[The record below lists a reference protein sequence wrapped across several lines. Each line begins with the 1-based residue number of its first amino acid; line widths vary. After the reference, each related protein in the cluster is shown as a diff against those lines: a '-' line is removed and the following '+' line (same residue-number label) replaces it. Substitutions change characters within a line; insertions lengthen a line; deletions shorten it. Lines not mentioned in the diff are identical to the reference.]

1 MRGHPAPWLQSNQ
14 RPSAQSRVSRTDRPR
29 LLFFKISKAFL
40 TGRKNDAICFERL
53 VTSGTRNRIAQIVL
67 GNRSTNCQARWA
79 VACEMVQ
86 SNVQIS
92 HGPPTAGLV
101 LPGGG
106 ARGAY
111 QAGALQAIGEIV
123 GNEVNPFPVIMG
135 ASVGAINAVA
145 LAALSQT
152 FQKGISRI
160 VDLWS
165 TLTTDQVYRT
175 DVPTIMWSGA
185 QWIASLTP
193 ATSLGISRPDAIFDN
208 TPLAELLQK
217 QIDLS
222 GIGDA
227 ISSGALRAVG
237 VTASSYDRAR
247 AITFFQGVDGLEQWT
262 RVRRDGVAAEL
273 TLDHIL
279 ASAALPLIFPARRI
293 GNEYFGDG
301 SLRLTSPLSPAI
313 HCGAHRILVIGV
325 RDAKPPALNAGV
337 TRYPGLGTLSG
348 YLLDMIFMD
357 NLDADIERARRV
369 DHTLSLLS
377 QADRNATQL
386 HDVDVLIVQPS
397 RDVREI
403 AREHAH
409 EMPWTIRMMLKS
421 LGVWGRDWR
430 LPSYLLFEPGYC
442 GALIRLG
449 YGDTMARREEIEL
462 FLGFRQ
468 APHYNRWRR
477 QPRLRRPA

>member
-1 MRGHPAPWLQSNQ
+1 M
-14 RPSAQSRVSRTDRPR
+14 
-29 LLFFKISKAFL
+29 
-40 TGRKNDAICFERL
+40 
-53 VTSGTRNRIAQIVL
+53 
-67 GNRSTNCQARWA
+67 
-79 VACEMVQ
+79 
-86 SNVQIS
+86 QIS
-92 HGPPTAGLV
+92 QGPPTAGLV

-111 QAGALQAIGEIV
+111 QAGALQAICEIV
-123 GNEVNPFPVIMG
+123 GGENNPFPVIMG

-145 LAALSQT
+145 LAAQAQN
-152 FQKGISRI
+152 FKAGVARI

-165 TLTTDQVYRT
+165 SLTTDQVYRT
-175 DVPTIMWSGA
+175 DVPTIMRSGA

-193 ATSLGISRPDAIFDN
+193 ATGLGVSRPNAIFDN
-208 TPLAELLQK
+208 SPLAELLSK
-217 QIDLS
+217 QIDLL
-222 GIGDA
+222 GIGRA
-227 ISSGALRAVG
+227 IRSGALRSVG

-247 AITFFQGVDGLEQWT
+247 AITFFQGVNGLEQWT
-262 RVRRDGVAAEL
+262 RVRRDGVASEL
-273 TLDHIL
+273 TYDHIL

-313 HCGAHRILVIGV
+313 HCGADRILVIGV
-325 RDAKPPALNAGV
+325 RDAKPQEANVGAA
-337 TRYPGLGTLSG
+337 RYPGLGTLSG
-348 YLLDMIFMD
+348 YLLDMVFMD

-386 HDVDVLIVQPS
+386 RDIDVLMVQPS
-397 RDVREI
+397 RDVRDV

-409 EMPWTIRMMLKS
+409 EMPWTIRMLLKR

-442 GALIRLG
+442 SALIRLG
-449 YGDTMARREEIEL
+449 YGDTMARREEIGL
-462 FLGFRQ
+462 FLGVPQ
-468 APHYNRWRR
+468 TPHRAAWRR
-477 QPRLRRPA
+477 QPRLRTQA

>member
-1 MRGHPAPWLQSNQ
+1 M
-14 RPSAQSRVSRTDRPR
+14 
-29 LLFFKISKAFL
+29 
-40 TGRKNDAICFERL
+40 
-53 VTSGTRNRIAQIVL
+53 
-67 GNRSTNCQARWA
+67 
-79 VACEMVQ
+79 
-86 SNVQIS
+86 
-92 HGPPTAGLV
+92 

-111 QAGALQAIGEIV
+111 QAGALQAIGEIF
-123 GNEVNPFPVIMG
+123 GGGANPFPVIMG

-145 LAALSQT
+145 LAAQAQT
-152 FQKGISRI
+152 FKKGVSRI

-175 DVPTIMWSGA
+175 DFPTIMRSGA

-193 ATSLGISRPDAIFDN
+193 ASNLGISRPNAIFDN

-217 QIDLS
+217 HIDLS
-222 GIGDA
+222 GIGEA
-227 ISSGALRAVG
+227 ISSGALRSIG

-247 AITFFQGVDGLEQWT
+247 AITFFQGIDGLEQWT
-262 RVRRDGVAAEL
+262 RVRRDGVATKL
-273 TLDHIL
+273 SFDHIL
-279 ASAALPLIFPARRI
+279 ASAALPLIFPARKI

-313 HCGAHRILVIGV
+313 HCGADRIVVIGV
-325 RDAKPPALNAGV
+325 RDAKPQEANVGAASH
-337 TRYPGLGTLSG
+337 PGLGTLSG
-348 YLLDMIFMD
+348 YLLDMVFMD

-377 QADRNATQL
+377 QVDRNATRL
-386 HDVDVLIVQPS
+386 REVDVLMVQPS

-403 AREHAH
+403 AKEHAH
-409 EMPWTIRMMLKS
+409 EMPWTIRMMLKR

-462 FLGFRQ
+462 FLGIPQ
-468 APHYNRWRR
+468 TPRR
-477 QPRLRRPA
+477 ERSRRMPRLKISA